1 MKDTMRIK
9 VQRKDQTGYVR
20 EAVFTTN
27 SDYMSKLIYGILHNM
42 DGLTCESD
50 RVVTERCADDR

>member
-1 MKDTMRIK
+1 MRIK

-50 RVVTERCADDR
+50 RVVTERCVDDR

>member
-1 MKDTMRIK
+1 MQDIMKIK

-42 DGLTCESD
+42 QGLSCESD
-50 RVVTERCADDR
+50 RVVTERCVDDR

>member
-20 EAVFTTN
+20 EAVFITN

-42 DGLTCESD
+42 QGLTCESD
-50 RVVTERCADDR
+50 RVITERCEYDR